1 MFIHLLASF
10 HPVPTSFLHDFPSRL
25 DARDSFPSFIPFFF
39 FSSSLNFFFFS
50 CHFVSRFRFILS
62 FLHPD
67 FPLYFFLFLFIPSF
81 SSSSIA
87 FSNINVPD
95 FELMSRVND
104 THLST
109 TRRID
114 QSLAEIQRG
123 GGCDNERQ
131 RDRSGCESIAVTW
144 RDYAF
149 PSLDENCERCK

>member
-39 FSSSLNFFFFS
+39 FFPQFFFF
-50 CHFVSRFRFILS
+50 FRVISFLDFALSYPPFILI
-62 FLHPD
+62 FLYIFFYSSL
-67 FPLYFFLFLFIPSF
+67 FPSS

>member
-39 FSSSLNFFFFS
+39 FSSFLNFFFS
-50 CHFVSRFRFILS
+50 CHFVSRFRFILYPPFILI
-62 FLHPD
+62 FLYIFFYSSL
-67 FPLYFFLFLFIPSF
+67 FPSS

>member
-1 MFIHLLASF
+1 M
-10 HPVPTSFLHDFPSRL
+10 
-25 DARDSFPSFIPFFF
+25 
-39 FSSSLNFFFFS
+39 
-50 CHFVSRFRFILS
+50 
-62 FLHPD
+62 
-67 FPLYFFLFLFIPSF
+67 
-81 SSSSIA
+81 
-87 FSNINVPD
+87 PD